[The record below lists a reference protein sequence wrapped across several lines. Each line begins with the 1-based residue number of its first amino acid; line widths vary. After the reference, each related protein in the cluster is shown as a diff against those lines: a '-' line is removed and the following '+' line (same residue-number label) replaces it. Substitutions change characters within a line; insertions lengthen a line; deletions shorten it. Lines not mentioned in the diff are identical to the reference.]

1 MRNNNK
7 DIKQKESFQETKMCE
22 YLEFLDKPAKVLW
35 TNFIRGV
42 ASGLGMAI
50 GFTILG
56 ALVLFL
62 LKSMVKLN
70 LPLVGQY
77 IAELVRIVQENMK
90 K

>member
-1 MRNNNK
+1 MQNNDKEMR
-7 DIKQKESFQETKMCE
+7 QKEDFQDTKMCE
-22 YLEFLDKPAKVLW
+22 YLEFLEKPGKVLW

-77 IAELVRIVQENMK
+77 IAELVRIVQENMRK
-90 K
+90 